1 MKAKVVIS
9 FRESGETP
17 VYIVVAGVSLIK
29 KGKRTGGAF
38 HFLIPAVYDVRE
50 NGYRPNSSE
59 TILCMDD
66 DKYYDSIL
74 QFVSK
79 KYGVQYKQTKVL
91 KIKDINLE

>member
-1 MKAKVVIS
+1 MKAEVVILY
-9 FRESGETP
+9 RLEKVENTP

-50 NGYRPNSSE
+50 NGYRPDSSE

-66 DKYYDSIL
+66 DKYY
-74 QFVSK
+74 
-79 KYGVQYKQTKVL
+79 GQYITVCF
-91 KIKDINLE
+91 